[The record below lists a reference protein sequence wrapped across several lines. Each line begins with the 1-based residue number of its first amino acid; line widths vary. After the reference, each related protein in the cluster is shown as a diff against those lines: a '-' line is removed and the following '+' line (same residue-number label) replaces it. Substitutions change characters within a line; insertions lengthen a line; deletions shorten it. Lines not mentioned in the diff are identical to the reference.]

1 MPHFSPSIDN
11 AEIEKFSKL
20 AAEWW
25 DEGGKFAPLH
35 HINPL
40 RIGYIRDKISAQYG
54 ELDGISLVDIG
65 CGGGLL
71 SEPLARLGATVTG
84 LDASEKNIRTATLHA
99 EQMGV
104 NVDYRCQSVEELA
117 ASGAQFDV
125 VLAMEVVE
133 HVADVEGFLSA
144 CCQLVKPGGLLFV
157 STLNKTLKS
166 FVTAIVGAEYIL
178 RWLPRGT
185 HDWSKFLPPSAI
197 AGVLRHNNL
206 QLQEM
211 QGMNYR
217 FLSNEWVLTPDIQVN
232 YIMLA
237 TKAAA

>member
-1 MPHFSPSIDN
+1 MPQYAPSIDT
-11 AEIEKFSKL
+11 AEVEKFSKL

-25 DEGGKFAPLH
+25 DEEGKFAPLH
-35 HINPL
+35 RINPL
-40 RIGYIRDKISAQYG
+40 RIGYIRDQITLKFGQVNAV
-54 ELDGISLVDIG
+54 SLVDIG

-71 SEPLARLGATVTG
+71 AEPLARLGATVTG
-84 LDASEKNIRTATLHA
+84 LDASEKNIRTASLHA

-104 NVDYRCQSVEELA
+104 EVNYRCQSVEDLA

-133 HVADVEGFLSA
+133 HVADVEGFINA
-144 CCQLVKPGGLLFV
+144 CCSLVKPGGLLFV
-157 STLNKTLKS
+157 STLNKTVKS
-166 FVTAIVGAEYIL
+166 FLTAIVGAEYVL

-185 HDWSKFLPPSAI
+185 HDWSKFLPPSHI
-197 AGVLRHNNL
+197 AALLRRNGL
-206 QLQEM
+206 VLQEM

-217 FLSNEWVLTPDIQVN
+217 FLSNQWVLTPDVQVN

-237 TKAAA
+237 SKP